1 KCCRPARTYARTDRQ
16 WRNGLDKAAGNTAHS
31 SRPQSFPVRIH
42 QEDRGNSIWS
52 LRIDGAAQVV
62 EDFSEARTAGD
73 HLQRSL
79 LRDEKRFYCVAHGH
93 LLTEH
98 GPRGAPASTVRRA
111 ERLPED
117 GQVQICFLY
126 PGLEWDQGHI
136 RRPRESSPLGCP
148 ASFLTSLAPK
158 GVPTG
163 AARIGVPTGT
173 VRWLGRCPAIA
184 ARTISRTEA
193 FPTAKRV
200 APRLLSDVHDGRDW
214 TWNRDRDGAEGG
226 FSLASHRDGSGA
238 PLAHA
243 CDGKAAVDDVQDR
256 ARLRWGAVD
265 HSADRFREVRAP
277 LGDRAPT
284 GDLRSPHRL
293 GPGGSHRSRRQ
304 CHPLLGGARAARHRA
319 AQLPGL
325 RP

>member
-1 KCCRPARTYARTDRQ
+1 
-16 WRNGLDKAAGNTAHS
+16 KAAANTADS

-136 RRPRESSPLGCP
+136 RRPKGIESAGMPRV
-148 ASFLTSLAPK
+148 LA
-158 GVPTG
+158 
-163 AARIGVPTGT
+163 
-173 VRWLGRCPAIA
+173 
-184 ARTISRTEA
+184 
-193 FPTAKRV
+193 
-200 APRLLSDVHDGRDW
+200 DVI
-214 TWNRDRDGAEGG
+214 GAEG
-226 FSLASHRDGSGA
+226 SHQRGS
-238 PLAHA
+238 
-243 CDGKAAVDDVQDR
+243 AVWST
-256 ARLRWGAVD
+256 ARGVAMC
-265 HSADRFREVRAP
+265 
-277 LGDRAPT
+277 GQ
-284 GDLRSPHRL
+284 RL
-293 GPGGSHRSRRQ
+293 GMCRSGDKRDTST
-304 CHPLLGGARAARHRA
+304 
-319 AQLPGL
+319 
-325 RP
+325 

>member
-1 KCCRPARTYARTDRQ
+1 MSETMTRFF
-16 WRNGLDKAAGNTAHS
+16 RNAAVPHEPT
-31 SRPQSFPVRIH
+31 
-42 QEDRGNSIWS
+42 
-52 LRIDGAAQVV
+52 
-62 EDFSEARTAGD
+62 
-73 HLQRSL
+73 
-79 LRDEKRFYCVAHGH
+79 
-93 LLTEH
+93 H
-98 GPRGAPASTVRRA
+98 GPIVSGAMAW
-111 ERLPED
+111 
-117 GQVQICFLY
+117 IK
-126 PGLEWDQGHI
+126 
-136 RRPRESSPLGCP
+136 PLGTRLTAP
-148 ASFLTSLAPK
+148 GHNRFPSASILASLAPK

-163 AARIGVPTGT
+163 AARIGAPTGT
-173 VRWLGRCPAIA
+173 VRRLGRCPAIA

-200 APRLLSDVHDGRDW
+200 ARRLLSDVHDGRDW

-265 HSADRFREVRAP
+265 HSADRSREVRAP
-277 LGDRAPT
+277 LGDPAPT
-284 GDLRSPHRL
+284 GDLRSPRRL

-325 RP
+325 RPRMDLAGRRAG